1 MVEVGARAGSPGGQ
15 RRCARIPTGIAVS
28 PACLCARAPGSF
40 GRFYRR
46 FPRGRRGGEAGRMG
60 LGGMLNTSTSRET
73 GRRRLSRARTGAR
86 APAEVGGRA
95 MAAWPSRRDDY
106 TAAEGWIVSPSVP
119 TGGGLARRELRL
131 TTTVHRRARSREHEA
146 SARITR

>member
-46 FPRGRRGGEAGRMG
+46 FPLAGWDWEACLTRARRGR
-60 LGGMLNTSTSRET
+60 
-73 GRRRLSRARTGAR
+73 
-86 APAEVGGRA
+86 PA
-95 MAAWPSRRDDY
+95 
-106 TAAEGWIVSPSVP
+106 
-119 TGGGLARRELRL
+119 GGG
-131 TTTVHRRARSREHEA
+131 
-146 SARITR
+146 

>member
-1 MVEVGARAGSPGGQ
+1 MGWRGDGGGRGPRRIPGGSASLRQ
-15 RRCARIPTGIAVS
+15 DPHGYSRIPRVFVR
-28 PACLCARAPGSF
+28 ACAWFLWSF
-40 GRFYRR
+40 LPSFS
-46 FPRGRRGGEAGRMG
+46 AGRMG

-73 GRRRLSRARTGAR
+73 GRRRLSRARTGVR
-86 APAEVGGRA
+86 APTEVGGRA

-119 TGGGLARRELRL
+119 TGGGLGRRELRL
-131 TTTVHRRARSREHEA
+131 INHRCARSREHEA